1 MKQDAAM
8 SDEAW
13 EEIGDIGSTIAGT
26 ALDMVWKGELGGS
39 HTDSSHPAAGI
50 AAAVVR
56 HSRRRCRLGI
66 QTFLFLGDGE
76 EARTDSKRSLDEA
89 FLLGRLGK
97 AAQASAP
104 LGAKLAGGWSREFG

>member
-1 MKQDAAM
+1 MSTAVGEERGSRSRAGETVDALGAD
-8 SDEAW
+8 SRRCKWAAEA
-13 EEIGDIGSTIAGT
+13 
-26 ALDMVWKGELGGS
+26 
-39 HTDSSHPAAGI
+39 DSSHPAAGI

-66 QTFLFLGDGE
+66 QTFLGDGE
-76 EARTDSKRSLDEA
+76 EAKTDSKRSLDEA